1 MNITFRKF
9 YSLITAFSFIF
20 TLLLG
25 VSYLY
30 TDRLD
35 ILLFTLLSFF
45 VNLILFCFTDIK
57 YYIIHL
63 FFYITIFIFLVS
75 RPTIDYLRSYSFNT
89 YQKDAYV
96 FAFVIVMISLLG
108 LFIGGIISKA
118 LLKIKNKKSLDVD
131 SNDKLKSSIWLK
143 NIRIVSLTVYILTYP
158 FYALRLIERL
168 IFKLNTSYY
177 IYYASFKS
185 NLPYFTY
192 ILSVFTVYSM
202 CVYLASKPNK
212 RNATIVLVSNLFA
225 NAIYLFI
232 GTRNPFILSL
242 IFSFIYYFIRG
253 QEDIKNKWI
262 GVKEKILIFTSL
274 PIIIVGM
281 GLLNYVRDNVKVSNF
296 KIFDIFIDFIYKQ
309 GTSFGVL
316 AKGFLYNSNIAVRSF
331 TNFTFGP
338 IVEYFTHG
346 NFGKLLFDIK
356 PFTATTN
363 SIELA
368 IKSNSY
374 AHNLS
379 YIAMKGDY
387 LQGHGLGSSFIMEN
401 FTDYGYLGVFLFSVA
416 LGFLFIRMLNVSYR
430 NKILPFVCTL
440 IILNNLFFMP
450 RSSFSESFSILLTF
464 QFWFIIILIFVVAK
478 LISKENSYT
487 IFKIKEI

>member
-1 MNITFRKF
+1 MNITFKRF
-9 YSLITAFSFIF
+9 YSLIAAFSFII
-20 TLLLG
+20 TLLFG
-25 VSYLY
+25 VGYIY

-35 ILLFTLLSFF
+35 LLLFTLLSFF
-45 VNLILFCFTDIK
+45 ISLIIFCFTDIK

-75 RPTIDYLRSYSFNT
+75 RPTIDYLRDYSFNT

-96 FAFVIVMISLLG
+96 FAFIIVIISLSG
-108 LFIGGIISKA
+108 LFIGGMISRA
-118 LLKIKNKKSLDVD
+118 LLKTK
-131 SNDKLKSSIWLK
+131 NDKKLDINRSKNDNSVWLK
-143 NIRIVSLTVYILTYP
+143 NVRIVSISVYILTYP

-177 IYYASFKS
+177 TYYASFKS

-212 RNATIVLVSNLFA
+212 RNATIVLLTNLFA
-225 NAIYLFI
+225 NAIYLLI
-232 GTRNPFILSL
+232 GTRNPFILTL

-262 GVKEKILIFTSL
+262 GVKERILIYTSL

-281 GLLNYVRDNVKVSNF
+281 GLLNYVRDNVAVSNF
-296 KIFDIFIDFIYKQ
+296 KIWDIFVDFIYKQ

-316 AKGFLYNSNIAVRSF
+316 ARGFLYNSNIAVRSF

-338 IVEYFTHG
+338 VIEYFTYG
-346 NFGKLLFDIK
+346 NFGKLLFGTK

-368 IKSNSY
+368 IRSNSY
-374 AHNLS
+374 AHNIS
-379 YIAMKGDY
+379 YIAIKDEY

-401 FTDYGYLGVFLFSVA
+401 YTDFGYLGVFLFSVF
-416 LGFLFIRMLNVSYR
+416 LGFLFIRMLNVSYN
-430 NKILPFVCTL
+430 NKTLPFVCTL
-440 IILNNLFFMP
+440 IVLNNLFFMP
-450 RSSFSESFSILLTF
+450 RSSFSESFSTLLTF
-464 QFWFIIILIFVVAK
+464 QFWFIVILIFLIAK
-478 LISKENSYT
+478 LISKDNSYT
-487 IFKIKEI
+487 IYKMKEI

>member
-1 MNITFRKF
+1 MNITFKKF

-20 TLLLG
+20 TLFLG

-30 TDRLD
+30 TERLD

-45 VNLILFCFTDIK
+45 VSLIIFCFTDIK

-75 RPTIDYLRSYSFNT
+75 RPTIDYLRDYSFNT

-96 FAFVIVMISLLG
+96 FSFIIVMISLFG
-108 LFIGGIISKA
+108 LFIGGILSKA
-118 LLKIKNKKSLDVD
+118 LLKTKNKKNTDVK
-131 SNDKLKSSIWLK
+131 SNKIEKSIWLK
-143 NIRIVSLTVYILTYP
+143 NVRIISLAVYVLTYP
-158 FYALRLIERL
+158 FYTLRLIERL

-202 CVYLASKPNK
+202 CIYLASKPNK
-212 RNATIVLVSNLFA
+212 RNATIVLISNLFA
-225 NAIYLFI
+225 NAIYLVI
-232 GTRNPFILSL
+232 GTRNPFILTL

-262 GVKEKILIFTSL
+262 GVKEKILIYTSL

-281 GLLNYVRDNVKVSNF
+281 GLLNYVRDNVEVSNF
-296 KIFDIFIDFIYKQ
+296 KLFDIFVDFIYKQ

-316 AKGFLYNSNIAVRSF
+316 ARGFLYNSNIAVRSF

-338 IVEYFTHG
+338 IIEYFTHG
-346 NFGKLLFDIK
+346 NFGKLLFDTK

-374 AHNLS
+374 AHNIS
-379 YIAMKGDY
+379 YIAIKDDY
-387 LQGHGLGSSFIMEN
+387 LQGHGLGSSFMMEN
-401 FTDYGYLGVFLFSVA
+401 YTDFGYLGVFLFSIF
-416 LGFLFIRMLNVSYR
+416 LGFLFIRMLNVSYK
-430 NKILPFVCTL
+430 NKTLPFICTL

-464 QFWFIIILIFVVAK
+464 QFWFLVILIFIVAK
-478 LISKENSYT
+478 LISKDNSYT
-487 IFKIKEI
+487 IFKTKEI

>member
-1 MNITFRKF
+1 MNITFKRF
-9 YSLITAFSFIF
+9 YSLITALSFIF
-20 TLLLG
+20 TLSLG
-25 VSYLY
+25 VKYIY
-30 TDRLD
+30 TERLD

-45 VNLILFCFTDIK
+45 ISLIIFCFTDIK

-75 RPTIDYLRSYSFNT
+75 RPTIDYLRNYSFNT

-96 FAFVIVMISLLG
+96 FAFIIVMISLFG

-118 LLKIKNKKSLDVD
+118 LLKTKNKENLENKSNIIENSV
-131 SNDKLKSSIWLK
+131 WLK
-143 NIRIVSLTVYILTYP
+143 NVRIISLTVYVLTYP
-158 FYALRLIERL
+158 FYTLRLIERL

-177 IYYASFKS
+177 TYYASFKS
-185 NLPYFTY
+185 SLPYFTY

-202 CVYLASKPNK
+202 CIYLASKPNK
-212 RNATIVLVSNLFA
+212 RNATIVLISNLFA
-225 NAIYLFI
+225 NAIYLVI
-232 GTRNPFILSL
+232 GTRNPFILTL
-242 IFSFIYYFIRG
+242 IFSFIYYFIRD

-262 GVKEKILIFTSL
+262 GLKERILIYTSL

-281 GLLNYVRDNVKVSNF
+281 GLLNYVRDNVEVSNF
-296 KIFDIFIDFIYKQ
+296 KIFDIFVDFIYKQ

-316 AKGFLYNSNIAVRSF
+316 ARGFLYNSNIAVRSF

-338 IVEYFTHG
+338 IIEYFTHG
-346 NFGKLLFDIK
+346 NFGKFLFDTK

-374 AHNLS
+374 AHNIS
-379 YIAMKGDY
+379 YISIKGDY
-387 LQGHGLGSSFIMEN
+387 LKGHGLGSSFIMEN
-401 FTDYGYLGVFLFSVA
+401 YTDFGYLGVFLFSIF
-416 LGFLFIRMLNVSYR
+416 LGFLFIRMLNVSYK
-430 NKILPFVCTL
+430 NKTLPFICTL

-450 RSSFSESFSILLTF
+450 RSSFSESFSILFTF
-464 QFWFIIILIFVVAK
+464 QFWFIVILIFVSAK
-478 LISKENSYT
+478 LISKDNSYT
-487 IFKIKEI
+487 IFKTKEI

>member
-1 MNITFRKF
+1 MNITFKRF
-9 YSLITAFSFIF
+9 YSLITALSFIF

-30 TDRLD
+30 TERLD

-45 VNLILFCFTDIK
+45 VSLIIFCFTDIK
-57 YYIIHL
+57 YYILHL

-75 RPTIDYLRSYSFNT
+75 RPTIDYLRDYSFNT

-96 FAFVIVMISLLG
+96 FAFIIVMISLSG
-108 LFIGGIISKA
+108 LFIGGIISKV
-118 LLKIKNKKSLDVD
+118 LLKMNNKENLDVN
-131 SNDKLKSSIWLK
+131 SNKSEKTIWLK
-143 NIRIVSLTVYILTYP
+143 NVRIVSLTVYVLTYP
-158 FYALRLIERL
+158 FYTLRLIERL

-192 ILSVFTVYSM
+192 ILSVFTLYSM

-212 RNATIVLVSNLFA
+212 RNATIVLISNLFA

-232 GTRNPFILSL
+232 GTRNPFILTL

-262 GVKEKILIFTSL
+262 GVKEKILIYTSL
-274 PIIIVGM
+274 PIIIIGM
-281 GLLNYVRDNVKVSNF
+281 GLLNYVRDNVEVSNF
-296 KIFDIFIDFIYKQ
+296 KLFDIFVDFIYKQ

-316 AKGFLYNSNIAVRSF
+316 ARGFLYNSNIAVRSF

-338 IVEYFTHG
+338 IIEYFTHG
-346 NFGKLLFDIK
+346 NFGKLLFDTK

-374 AHNLS
+374 AHNIS
-379 YIAMKGDY
+379 YIAIKDDY
-387 LQGHGLGSSFIMEN
+387 LQGHGLGSSFMMEN
-401 FTDYGYLGVFLFSVA
+401 YTDFGYLGVFLFSIF
-416 LGFLFIRMLNVSYR
+416 LGFLFIRMLNVSYK
-430 NKILPFVCTL
+430 NKTLPFICTL

-464 QFWFIIILIFVVAK
+464 QFWFLVILIFIVAK
-478 LISKENSYT
+478 LISKDNSYT
-487 IFKIKEI
+487 IFKTKEI